1 MPKDPD
7 GVEYAALRG
16 EDPELPW
23 YRRRQRRRISRLLVM
38 AAAVFVL
45 LGLLILVAPPA
56 SREPLPPPIP
66 EDGLLADVRG
76 EDTLYRLEVTQA
88 ALKREMALLRAW
100 ISGEYEGEIVSPA
113 DVDLA
118 RSLAELEAGH
128 AFLGAHVARLEA
140 SQRALH
146 DLVRRMESMV
156 LIPSERL
163 NELDKSEERD

>member
-16 EDPELPW
+16 EDPELALF
-23 YRRRQRRRISRLLVM
+23 RRRQRRRISRLLVM
-38 AAAVFVL
+38 ATAVFGLIMLLVL
-45 LGLLILVAPPA
+45 VVPPA
-56 SREPLPPPIP
+56 SRESLPPPFP

-76 EDTLYRLEVTQA
+76 EDALYRLEVTQA
-88 ALKREMALLRAW
+88 ALKREMALLRGW
-100 ISGEYEGEIVSPA
+100 ISGEYEGEFASPA

-128 AFLGAHVARLEA
+128 AILGARIARLEA

-146 DLVRRMESMV
+146 DLVGRMESTV

-163 NELDKSEERD
+163 NELDKSEERN

>member
-1 MPKDPD
+1 MPNDPD

-16 EDPELPW
+16 EDPELALF
-23 YRRRQRRRISRLLVM
+23 RRRQRRRISRLLIM
-38 AAAVFVL
+38 AAAVFGLFAL
-45 LGLLILVAPPA
+45 LVLVAPPA
-56 SREPLPPPIP
+56 SRESLPPPIA

-100 ISGEYEGEIVSPA
+100 ISGEYEGEFASPA
-113 DVDLA
+113 EVDLA
-118 RSLAELEAGH
+118 RSLAEMEAGH
-128 AFLGAHVARLEA
+128 AMLGAQIARLEA

-146 DLVRRMESMV
+146 DLVRRMESMM

-163 NELDKSEERD
+163 NELDESEERN